1 MRRLRALSRL
11 LDKYR
16 RAVALVDPRPARYVG
31 AVRELKL
38 ASMYTFVASAVLA
51 VVYALGLL
59 DPSDPLASMVA
70 VIALTAPWL
79 RILDSVSRA
88 SSMEK
93 TAEQELAYAVIASAS
108 VSKTGL
114 ELSDFL
120 RYVSGS
126 RVFRR
131 LKLLGERY
139 ASLSELSGYESAT
152 SYFSR
157 LFPGKTSLLLSG
169 YATSLNSGTALHLLR
184 DKAYEHAE
192 GISLEVERPVNN
204 RVMLAM
210 IMLVFFGV
218 APVMLLSVSMLQS
231 LALNRGSPSPV

>member
-1 MRRLRALSRL
+1 
-11 LDKYR
+11 
-16 RAVALVDPRPARYVG
+16 
-31 AVRELKL
+31 
-38 ASMYTFVASAVLA
+38 
-51 VVYALGLL
+51 
-59 DPSDPLASMVA
+59 
-70 VIALTAPWL
+70 
-79 RILDSVSRA
+79 
-88 SSMEK
+88 MEK

-126 RVFRR
+126 RVFRGLR
-131 LKLLGERY
+131 LLGERY
-139 ASLSELSGYESAT
+139 ASLSELFGYESAM

-192 GISLEVERPVNN
+192 GISLEVERAVNN

-218 APVMLLSVSMLQS
+218 APVMLLSVSMPQS
-231 LALNRGSPSPV
+231 LALTGGSDPGLSQL